1 MPEEGKETAEE
12 LRRAIRDKLS
22 ELEDR
27 QLVNKLDIINM
38 KNELDKISLTSAPSP
53 ETTEKISELA
63 QLAEKSDKFKRFE
76 HAYADLERLK
86 SEFEKAKP
94 AATEA
99 MRLEM
104 DTLKKKISE
113 LESGAPP
120 GAVAPAESKEIA
132 KIKKEISSIHSILES
147 RKEQAAVPKE
157 LQERLDELE
166 KSMAIAA
173 ASKSVGVAPKQLQEV
188 SKRIERL
195 ESRPPATAQHG
206 IPDDVKAEIASLTE
220 KVTELEKRRPSA
232 PSAAKAAGIGPEEL
246 QEISKRIERLE
257 SRPPATAQHGIPDD
271 VKAEIAS
278 LTEKV
283 TELEKRRPSPVRGG
297 IPAGFKSEI
306 ASLREKVAKLEKRR
320 PAAVAP
326 GIPPA
331 VLKKVEDID
340 NVYAEIETLR
350 ALLGKQKGK
359 IPGVGKG
366 GKRLGMVVPTVF
378 SKRLKAIERSMA
390 KLELLKPDV
399 KGDKQAI
406 AGLENTIAKLSAKE
420 PGPSIEEVE
429 SMLENV
435 RASMEEQGKEI
446 LDLHEEEKKR
456 VEESAKRIDK
466 IEKMLEETKELARE
480 DELEELN
487 KDVQILS
494 ASIPRGLPPPEKLSA
509 LLKDFAGLKPRM
521 LELEKST
528 GEMKAEAGTAERL
541 DSISNEVTT
550 LKTKM
555 GEVEEKAA
563 GFAMAPD
570 ALEELKKMKG
580 RFPVEDLTGVK
591 DRMAELEKKLDKTS
605 KLAAVLKPIEL
616 PDKAG
621 GLSKTSTDLE
631 RRVKSLEKS
640 MGEGVNPEKIRE
652 LENRIYEFRSK
663 LPEHIEKGTQQQM
676 KELQEKMESKLEE
689 MEGLKNEMIESTIEQ
704 LLAQPGN
711 VSKLIDKRLTD
722 EVKELH
728 ERVEKMSQRVS
739 PADAKL
745 TTLIRDSED
754 KDKEMEKIKASL
766 KEMEYKKEHDIESL
780 EIEINALNS
789 KLGSMTTSVKGME
802 GAGAVGVLR
811 DLEILKTKA
820 EWLESTVQKF
830 DLNPI
835 YEKIQELEERLR
847 SAGGYSPVVIE

>member
-1 MPEEGKETAEE
+1 MPEEEKETAEE

-63 QLAEKSDKFKRFE
+63 QLAEKSGKFKRFE

-120 GAVAPAESKEIA
+120 GAAAPAESKEIA

-166 KSMAIAA
+166 KSMAIVA

-206 IPDDVKAEIASLTE
+206 IPGDVKAEIASLTE

-232 PSAAKAAGIGPEEL
+232 PPAVKAAGIGPEGL

-257 SRPPATAQHGIPDD
+257 SKRPVPA
-271 VKAEIAS
+271 
-278 LTEKV
+278 
-283 TELEKRRPSPVRGG
+283 RGG

-320 PAAVAP
+320 PAAAAP

-340 NVYAEIETLR
+340 NIYAEIETLR
-350 ALLGKQKGK
+350 ALLGKQKGR
-359 IPGVGKG
+359 IPGAGKG

-406 AGLENTIAKLSAKE
+406 AGLENIIAKLSAKE

-466 IEKMLEETKELARE
+466 IEKMLEETKEPARE

-509 LLKDFAGLKPRM
+509 MLKDFAGLKPRM

-616 PDKAG
+616 PGKAG

-640 MGEGVNPEKIRE
+640 MGEGVNPDKIRE

-676 KELQEKMESKLEE
+676 KEIQEKMESKLEE

-711 VSKLIDKRLTD
+711 VSKLIDKRLAD

-728 ERVEKMSQRVS
+728 ERVEKMNQRVS

-766 KEMEYKKEHDIESL
+766 KEMEYKSEHDIESL

-802 GAGAVGVLR
+802 GAGAVGILR

-830 DLNPI
+830 DLKPI